1 MWLLDYLSSRKL
13 KVSVEQYR
21 LLKTLRRLPNV
32 TIVEDGTSL
41 VILTKDSLINLKT
54 LLVKYATN
62 LEYKTIKLDKS
73 NTDKLYLLE
82 LKCRLRPTAIESVV
96 SSKDTAIINKVI
108 YTLHF
113 LPRDKKL
120 YNDRGVRWVHNI
132 YSGVIGD
139 HQLKV
144 YRLDGGV
151 DVIDARESNLLSSIL
166 ALIKQYIKR
175 EGKHV

>member
-13 KVSVEQYR
+13 KVSIEQYR

-54 LLVKYATN
+54 LLVKYATS
-62 LEYKTIKLDKS
+62 LEYKAIKLDKS